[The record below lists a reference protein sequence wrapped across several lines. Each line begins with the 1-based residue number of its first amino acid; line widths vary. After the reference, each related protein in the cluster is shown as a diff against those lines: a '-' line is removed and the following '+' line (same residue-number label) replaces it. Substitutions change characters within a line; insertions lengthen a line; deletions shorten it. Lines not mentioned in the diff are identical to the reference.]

1 VNVAYLVPSYGRVSE
16 TFVNDLVRGLSDRVE
31 SLSVVTNDV
40 VGKSP
45 GPTPVKEVPF
55 LALRSIA
62 DRLRYRVAEFFGRNR
77 RQHQL
82 LMRHAN
88 RQLRPV
94 LGRIDPDVAYIDF
107 GRAAVAARAP
117 LQALEIPFAVHFH
130 GADVTSHLSDPAYRT
145 ALHKVF
151 RDADALVVASHHI
164 RRLLVLE
171 GAPPEK
177 IRVVRLGVNL
187 EGVEPLSW
195 EKRKETGPSIVFLGR
210 MVPKKHPIALV
221 EAFRLVKEE
230 VPQATLTL
238 IGDGPERNRVSRRI
252 SRHELQDHVTMTG
265 ALPRQ
270 EALSIVR
277 KHWVYAQHSV
287 TTRSGDQ
294 EGFGIS
300 LSEAAM
306 LELPVVSTLH
316 DGIPEQVEDGET
328 GYLVR
333 EHDFEAMGKRLVSL
347 LQAPGTVRHKG
358 KNSRRKIESKVRL
371 KERSLEIKSTLDVI
385 KEKK

>member
-16 TFVNDLVRGLSDRVE
+16 TFVNDLVRGLSERVE

-88 RQLRPV
+88 RQLRPA
-94 LGRIDPDVAYIDF
+94 LRRIDPDVAYIDF

-117 LQALEIPFAVHFH
+117 LQASGIPFAVHFH
-130 GADVTSHLSDPAYRT
+130 GADVTSHLNDPAYRA

-151 RDADALVVASHHI
+151 RDADALVVASHHV

-210 MVPKKHPIALV
+210 MTPKKHPTALV

-238 IGDGPERNRVSRRI
+238 IGDGPERSRVARRI
-252 SRHELQDHVTMTG
+252 SRHGLQDHVTMTG

-316 DGIPEQVEDGET
+316 DGIPEQVQDGKT

-333 EHDFEAMGKRLVSL
+333 EHDYEAM
-347 LQAPGTVRHKG
+347 A
-358 KNSRRKIESKVRL
+358 
-371 KERSLEIKSTLDVI
+371 ERLEILLKAPKNVQEMGKKAKKKIHLSVSDKKRAEVI
-385 KEKK
+385 KNKLVEICR